1 MFALAAVFPEVNG
14 IGMLLER
21 SLWMILAE
29 GGSQRVN
36 NWHGAKALQVEL
48 TLVNPASARA
58 KTQTVILI
66 YETNKAVIIWLN
78 GGLCAGWQLM
88 TNVWGVN
95 TLRWNKR
102 KSMFSAPLFLTFDSG
117 APVSG
122 HCLHFL
128 L

>member
-14 IGMLLER
+14 IGMLLKL

-36 NWHGAKALQVEL
+36 NWHSAKALQVEL
-48 TLVNPASARA
+48 RLVNPASARA
-58 KTQTVILI
+58 KTQPVFLL

-78 GGLCAGWQLM
+78 AELCTGWQLM

-95 TLRWNKR
+95 TLRWIKR
-102 KSMFSAPLFLTFDSG
+102 KSMVL
-117 APVSG
+117 
-122 HCLHFL
+122 LHSF
-128 L
+128 